1 MLNELA
7 AEISQIARDHGFD
20 EHDQNPLY
28 VALKLA
34 LIHSEVSE
42 ALEADRI
49 GDSHNLEEELADII
63 IRTLNLTDWLE
74 CIIRVLN
81 LTHWLGC
88 DIDLAVRQKIE
99 GNRTRKYKHGGKR
112 Y

>member
-7 AEISQIARDHGFD
+7 AEIGEIARSKGFN
-20 EHDQNPLY
+20 EHDENPLY

-74 CIIRVLN
+74 CDIDNIIR
-81 LTHWLGC
+81 W
-88 DIDLAVRQKIE
+88 KIE
-99 GNRTRKYKHGGKR
+99 INRTREHKHGGKR

>member
-49 GDSHNLEEELADII
+49 NDTQNLHEELADI
-63 IRTLNLTDWLE
+63 
-74 CIIRVLN
+74 IIRVLN